1 MKKIIKIEF
10 VKIASYNVFRVLILL
25 HFVLFFLVVLVTSQ
39 LDITVPGFSTSN
51 LYQFPNVWEFFPW
64 VASWFNILLAIL
76 IIVLTG
82 NEYSYHTF
90 RQHVIDGLSRIQLL
104 TGKASVIVIIA
115 IYSTLMVFLF
125 SVVFGFM
132 FTRDY
137 TFSVFYEKTYVLL
150 VYFLQAIAYMALG
163 FFIAILFKNTGLS
176 ITLFILFRFIIEPV
190 IRLFFPKQF
199 RLYFPV
205 KVISNLTPMPEFL
218 TIFSGKVNG
227 DDTAVDTYSLREM
240 GIVPE
245 ELPVLANI
253 TLTVGYTILFIFLA
267 WLILR
272 RRNL

>member
-1 MKKIIKIEF
+1 MKKLIEIEF
-10 VKIASYNVFRVLILL
+10 IKIASYSVFRVLILL
-25 HFVLFFLVVLVTSQ
+25 HFILFFLVVLVTSQ
-39 LDITVPGFSTSN
+39 LDITVPGFSTYN

-64 VASWFNILLAIL
+64 VASWFNILLAIM

-90 RQHVIDGLSRIQLL
+90 RQQVINGLSRIQLL
-104 TGKASVIVIIA
+104 SGKGTLIVIIA

-125 SVVFGFM
+125 SIIFGFI
-132 FTRDY
+132 FTREY
-137 TFSVFYEKTYVLL
+137 VFSVFYEKIYILL

-163 FFIAILFKNTGLS
+163 FFIAVLFKNTGLS

-190 IRLFFPKQF
+190 IRLFFPKNF

-218 TIFSGKVNG
+218 TIFAGKMNG
-227 DDTAVDTYSLREM
+227 DNQAIDTYSLREM
-240 GIVPE
+240 GIMPE
-245 ELPVLANI
+245 ELPILVNIILAA
-253 TLTVGYTILFIFLA
+253 GYTILFVFLA
-267 WLILR
+267 WLLLK